1 MFIAPPFDPLHAHT
15 CLAHVGPDMDR
26 DYMWNLK
33 NSVCAQAGE
42 DDLTRW
48 GTGRFHMER
57 DEANSLFGHAPQE
70 ERLVV

>member
-15 CLAHVGPDMDR
+15 SLAHVGPDMDH
-26 DYMWNLK
+26 DYMWNVK
-33 NSVCAQAGE
+33 NAVCAQAGE

-57 DEANSLFGHAPQE
+57 DEANSLFGHAPRE

>member
-15 CLAHVGPDMDR
+15 SLAHVGPDMGR

-33 NSVCAQAGE
+33 NSFCAQAGE

-48 GTGRFHMER
+48 GTGRYHMER
-57 DEANSLFGHAPQE
+57 DEDNSLFGHAPHE

>member
-15 CLAHVGPDMDR
+15 CLAHVGPDVDHE
-26 DYMWNLK
+26 YMWDIK
-33 NSVCAQAGE
+33 NAVCALAGE
-42 DDLTRW
+42 DDLTKW
-48 GTGRFHMER
+48 GTGRYHMER